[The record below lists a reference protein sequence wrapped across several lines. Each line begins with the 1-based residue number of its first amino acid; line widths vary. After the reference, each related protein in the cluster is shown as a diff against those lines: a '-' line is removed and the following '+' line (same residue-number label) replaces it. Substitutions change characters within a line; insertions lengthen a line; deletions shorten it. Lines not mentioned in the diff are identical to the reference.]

1 MTEPRKSHP
10 FRVTSE
16 LAGAR
21 AHYPVVIAGAGP
33 VGTCG
38 RPDLGLRGIRT
49 VVLDDDDWI
58 SIGSRAI
65 CWAKRTLEI
74 FDRLGCAAA
83 HDAEGVIWNTGKVFY
98 GDDREP
104 VFSFDLLPDRS
115 QCFPAFI
122 NLQQYY
128 VEQYLVDQVEETPL
142 AELRWH
148 SRVTAVRQYG
158 DHVEVAVDTPQGSY
172 VVDADYLIAADGCR
186 VRSARCSA
194 SISPARFSRI
204 IS

>member
-1 MTEPRKSHP
+1 MRLSPRSAWDANALLMMIDPSDSSPPTIRPARAVPGANQWHDRAMTQPRKRYP
-10 FRVTSE
+10 FRAPPE

-21 AHYPVVIAGAGP
+21 GHYPVVIAGAGP
-33 VGTCG
+33 VGLAAA
-38 RPDLGLRGIRT
+38 RDLALHGIRS
-49 VVLDDDDWI
+49 VVLDDDDKV
-58 SIGSRAI
+58 STGSRAI

-74 FDRLGCAAA
+74 FDRLGCAEPMMAR
-83 HDAEGVIWNTGKVFY
+83 GVTWNTGKVFY

-142 AELRWH
+142 TELRWQ
-148 SRVTAVRQYG
+148 SRV
-158 DHVEVAVDTPQGSY
+158 
-172 VVDADYLIAADGCR
+172 
-186 VRSARCSA
+186 
-194 SISPARFSRI
+194 
-204 IS
+204 